1 MAMDCIR
8 TKLQAGCDPVRRFGI
23 YLALGC
29 VAVAGCGRGH
39 PVAPVSGRVTVAG
52 APVENVVV
60 TFTPAGEAAE
70 PGPGSFGRTDS
81 DGRYSLN
88 VAGTGR
94 SGAVPGRHRVTLVY
108 RDEAAFETAYDDSVP
123 VAAHDGG
130 LPPEARDG
138 SIEFVVEPGGTRQ
151 ADFEF

>member
-1 MAMDCIR
+1 MSIDYPKPNPQTRYRSM
-8 TKLQAGCDPVRRFGI
+8 GPVCI

-29 VAVAGCGRGH
+29 LLLAGCGRGH
-39 PVAPVSGRVTVAG
+39 AVAPVAGRVTVDG
-52 APVENVVV
+52 SPVENVVV
-60 TFTPAGEAAE
+60 TFTPVGEAAD

-88 VAGTGR
+88 VAGTRR
-94 SGAVPGRHRVTLVY
+94 SGAVLGRHRVTLVY
-108 RDEAAFETAYDDSVP
+108 RDEAAFETAGDDTAP
-123 VAAHDGG
+123 VAARDGG

-138 SIEFVVEPGGTRQ
+138 SIEFIVEPGGTSE